1 MATRANAAVNVCDGT
16 RLRPENIQAA
26 YAGSEENR
34 EPLSLTTV
42 EQDASTSWNRRDGKC
57 LLSGSLP
64 GEPKGYFRETPVRH
78 SSANLAGASFSP
90 RFAPA
95 IFVPGGRPSLALTAY
110 RRGFRLS
117 LVSTGSA
124 HLAGTTALPLL
135 RTYGSAE
142 ARYRTLLAGIAH
154 TMMVAANPG
163 LVLSSV
169 KRCGEGLGVD
179 PNKTSWCSVRLMGS
193 PEFTRRVPRSSS
205 RTEIETA
212 LPKPSRLD
220 RAKPCPTRLVPPLIE
235 RFPWE

>member
-95 IFVPGGRPSLALTAY
+95 IFVPGERPSLALTAY

-117 LVSTGSA
+117 LVSYRLSAPSRHDRFSPVEDVWQRRGS
-124 HLAGTTALPLL
+124 LPYAA
-135 RTYGSAE
+135 R
-142 ARYRTLLAGIAH
+142 RYRPYHDGGRQSGAGA
-154 TMMVAANPG
+154 
-163 LVLSSV
+163 LVS
-169 KRCGEGLGVD
+169 
-179 PNKTSWCSVRLMGS
+179 
-193 PEFTRRVPRSSS
+193 
-205 RTEIETA
+205 
-212 LPKPSRLD
+212 
-220 RAKPCPTRLVPPLIE
+220 
-235 RFPWE
+235 